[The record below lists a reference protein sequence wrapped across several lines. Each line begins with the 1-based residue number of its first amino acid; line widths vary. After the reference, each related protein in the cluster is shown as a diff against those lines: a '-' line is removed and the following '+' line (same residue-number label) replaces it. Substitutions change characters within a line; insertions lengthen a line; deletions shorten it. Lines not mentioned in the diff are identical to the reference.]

1 LIKEIELNESDFE
14 EVVDKSELPILVDF
28 WAPWCGPCR
37 AIAPI
42 LTEIAEEHSDKIQI
56 GKLNVDENPAVAQ
69 QFAVTGIPTLILFKD
84 GNPVERL
91 VGVMPRHMLEQQL
104 QPYLV

>member
-1 LIKEIELNESDFE
+1 MAKEIHLTESDF
-14 EVVDKSELPILVDF
+14 DQTINKSDLPILVDF

-42 LTEIAEEHSDKIQI
+42 LTEIAAHHDDKLQV
-56 GKLNVDENPAVAQ
+56 GKLNVDENPAIAER
-69 QFAVTGIPTLILFKD
+69 FSVTGIPTLILFKN

-91 VGVMPRHMLEQQL
+91 VGALPRHMLEQSL
-104 QPYLV
+104 KPYLA